1 MSFRY
6 LFCFL
11 LLTLQLRA
19 QYQTRSLN
27 YDGQTRS
34 YLLHVPNSYDGQTP
48 YALIIALHGLG
59 DNMNNF
65 KNVGFHLLADTARF
79 LVAVPQALV
88 DNALTGQTAWN
99 SGAGAFGISLN
110 PAVDDAGMLTALM
123 DTLQA
128 DYTIDATRMYATGFS
143 MGGFMSNRL
152 ACERGDRLAAIASV
166 SGTIGGTLNCA
177 PAYKIPVAHFHG
189 TADQTVAYT
198 NNTYGNDPEE
208 LFAFWADANQ
218 CAAAVAVD
226 TLPNLQN
233 DGKQV
238 VRFARR
244 QGAYNTEVEF
254 YQVIGGGHEWLTA
267 ANDIAY
273 TREIWRFFR
282 RFQRQVQTSIFPA
295 AAPLSVQLF
304 PNPASDYI
312 QVNVPEKFSGKI
324 SILDITGRAVQE
336 EILHGVSHQVG
347 ISTLPE
353 GLYSVRLSNGEESVV
368 TRLLV
373 RH

>member
-1 MSFRY
+1 MQKGIFI
-6 LFCFL
+6 LFVCASL
-11 LLTLQLRA
+11 LGRA
-19 QYQTRSLN
+19 QYVTRSLSFGGIN
-27 YDGQTRS
+27 RS

-65 KNVGFHLLADTARF
+65 KNTGFHLLADTGRF

-110 PAVDDAGMLTALM
+110 PSVDDVGMLTALM
-123 DTLQA
+123 DTLQSS
-128 DYTIDATRMYATGFS
+128 YTIDPDRIYATGFS

-166 SGTIGGTLNCA
+166 SGTIGGTLSCN
-177 PAYKIPVAHFHG
+177 PVRKIPVAHFHG

-208 LFAFWADANQ
+208 LFQFWGDANQ
-218 CAAAVAVD
+218 CAAPEVD
-226 TLPNLQN
+226 SLPDIQN
-233 DGKQV
+233 DGKRV

-244 QGAYNTEVEF
+244 QGAYQTEVEF
-254 YQVIGGGHEWLTA
+254 YQVIGGAHEWLTA

-282 RFQRQVQTSIFPA
+282 RFKREFQTAVTESP
-295 AAPLSVQLF
+295 VQLRATLF
-304 PNPASDYI
+304 PSPAQSSLHI
-312 QVNVPEKFSGKI
+312 NGLGETLRNVRMYNSSGVLVRALPCNE
-324 SILDITGRAVQE
+324 SEMILDVQD
-336 EILHGVSHQVG
+336 
-347 ISTLPE
+347 LPS
-353 GLYSVRLSNGEESVV
+353 GLYSVHLAGEHTSFTSRVLIQ
-368 TRLLV
+368 R
-373 RH
+373 